1 MYPFF
6 DDSSRKTERFTKKK
20 KSKRVGN
27 FFALPFVKGK
37 DTTGKEAEHLKRL
50 IGLMMIVAVT
60 AALLA
65 CTKDGREN
73 ENDSVEMEPQYV
85 GADTMTLRVVG
96 DAADGTLILAG
107 ETEVYTLP
115 LDGLTLYLDGGSIDA
130 SQVESG
136 MSAEVWY
143 TGGVQETN
151 PARFAQ
157 VVAVSFSREADPR
170 YDLCGLYLQV
180 LEDLWNADD
189 GLNGGAELVSV
200 DLSKAPGGL
209 TAGEKAAIA
218 YVFAQKHGVQG
229 LTMTFD
235 ELREEGYLA
244 GEKTENGKTAYS
256 FPNGLLFTITPEE
269 TQDNGAS
276 VCFSAGKWRSPL
288 GAYYFTKCTAS
299 RGDNG
304 WEYTVGAEAIS

>member
-1 MYPFF
+1 MPRLSVKEN
-6 DDSSRKTERFTKKK
+6 DTK
-20 KSKRVGN
+20 
-27 FFALPFVKGK
+27 
-37 DTTGKEAEHLKRL
+37 GKEAEGLKRL
-50 IGLMMIVAVT
+50 LALMMVVAAT

-65 CTKDGREN
+65 CTKGGRDDEK
-73 ENDSVEMEPQYV
+73 EPDSTDPEQQYA

-96 DAADGTLILAG
+96 GGADGTLVLAG
-107 ETEVYTLP
+107 ETDVYTLP
-115 LDGLTLYLDGGSIDA
+115 LDGVTLYLDGGSVSA
-130 SQVESG
+130 SEIESG

-143 TGGVQETN
+143 TGGVQETY

-180 LEDLWNADD
+180 LEDLWGTDD
-189 GLNGGAELVSV
+189 GLNSGAELVSV

-209 TAGEKAAIA
+209 TAGEKAAVA

-235 ELREEGYLA
+235 ELREEGYLT
-244 GEKTENGKTAYS
+244 GEKLENGSTAYS
-256 FPNGLLFTITPEE
+256 FTNGLLFTITPEE
-269 TQDNGAS
+269 TQENGAS
-276 VCFSAGKWRSPL
+276 VCFSAEKWRSPL

-299 RGDNG
+299 RGDSG
-304 WEYTVGAEAIS
+304 WEYSVGAELIS

>member
-1 MYPFF
+1 M
-6 DDSSRKTERFTKKK
+6 
-20 KSKRVGN
+20 
-27 FFALPFVKGK
+27 
-37 DTTGKEAEHLKRL
+37 
-50 IGLMMIVAVT
+50 LMMVVAVT

-65 CTKDGREN
+65 CTKGGHDNEDG
-73 ENDSVEMEPQYV
+73 NDTPDPEPQYA

-96 DAADGTLILAG
+96 SGEGGILVLAG
-107 ETEVYTLP
+107 ETELYALP
-115 LDGLTLYLDGGSIDA
+115 LDGLTLYLDGSSVSAAEI
-130 SQVESG
+130 ESG
-136 MSAEVWY
+136 MTAEVWY
-143 TGGVQETN
+143 TGGVQETY
-151 PARFAQ
+151 PAKFSQ
-157 VVAVSFSREADPR
+157 VVAVSLSREDDAR

-180 LEDLWNADD
+180 LEDLWNKDA
-189 GLNGGAELVSV
+189 GLNGGAEIVSV

-218 YVFAQKHGVQG
+218 YVFSQRHGVEG

-244 GEKTENGKTAYS
+244 GEKTENGKMAYS

-269 TQDNGAS
+269 TQENGAA

-299 RGDNG
+299 RGDSG
-304 WEYTVGAEAIS
+304 WEYSVGAELIS

>member
-1 MYPFF
+1 M
-6 DDSSRKTERFTKKK
+6 
-20 KSKRVGN
+20 
-27 FFALPFVKGK
+27 LPFVKGK
-37 DTTGKEAEHLKRL
+37 DTTGKEAETLKRL
-50 IGLMMIVAVT
+50 LALMMVVAVT

-65 CTKDGREN
+65 CTKGGRDNEDG
-73 ENDSVEMEPQYV
+73 NDMPDPEPQYAS
-85 GADTMTLRVVG
+85 ADTMTLRVVG
-96 DAADGTLILAG
+96 DGENGTLILAG

-157 VVAVSFSREADPR
+157 VVAVSFSRDADPR

-189 GLNGGAELVSV
+189 GLNGGAEVVSV

-218 YVFAQKHGVQG
+218 YAFAQKHGVQG

-235 ELREEGYLA
+235 ELREEGYLT
-244 GEKTENGKTAYS
+244 GEKLEDGSTVYS
-256 FPNGLLFTITPEE
+256 FTNGLLFTVTPEE

-288 GAYYFTKCTAS
+288 GAYHFTKCTAS
-299 RGDNG
+299 RGDSG
-304 WEYTVGAEAIS
+304 WEYSVGAELIS

>member
-1 MYPFF
+1 M
-6 DDSSRKTERFTKKK
+6 
-20 KSKRVGN
+20 
-27 FFALPFVKGK
+27 
-37 DTTGKEAEHLKRL
+37 KRL
-50 IGLMMIVAVT
+50 LALMMVVAAT

-65 CTKDGREN
+65 CTKGGRDDEK
-73 ENDSVEMEPQYV
+73 EPDSTDPEQQYA

-96 DAADGTLILAG
+96 GGADGTLVLAG
-107 ETEVYTLP
+107 ETDVYTLP
-115 LDGLTLYLDGGSIDA
+115 LDGVTLYLDGGSVSA
-130 SQVESG
+130 SEIESG

-143 TGGVQETN
+143 TGGVQETY

-180 LEDLWNADD
+180 LEDLWGTDD
-189 GLNGGAELVSV
+189 GLNSGAELVSV

-209 TAGEKAAIA
+209 TAGEKAAVA

-235 ELREEGYLA
+235 ELREEGYLT
-244 GEKTENGKTAYS
+244 GEKLENGSTAYS
-256 FPNGLLFTITPEE
+256 FTNGLLFTITPEE
-269 TQDNGAS
+269 TQENGAS
-276 VCFSAGKWRSPL
+276 VCFSAEKWRSPL

-299 RGDNG
+299 RGDSG
-304 WEYTVGAEAIS
+304 WEYSVGAELIS